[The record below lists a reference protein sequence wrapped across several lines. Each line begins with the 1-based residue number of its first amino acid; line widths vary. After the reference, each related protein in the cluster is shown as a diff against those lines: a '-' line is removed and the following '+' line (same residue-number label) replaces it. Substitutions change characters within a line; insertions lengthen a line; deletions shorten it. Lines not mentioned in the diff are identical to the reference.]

1 MATKIRL
8 MRLGKIRMPQY
19 RIVISD
25 SRNKRDGKYI
35 ESIGQ
40 YRPKEDP
47 SFILV
52 NSERAQ
58 YWLSV
63 GAQPTEPVLTLLKL
77 TGDWQRFKGLPG
89 ENRVKVAEPKQ
100 SRASRA
106 EFAAGRVQELAVVQE
121 KAKAEKKK
129 TEKKKTDKVDD
140 SATKSEAAPKTKAK
154 DTAAQD
160 ATAKGTVKSDATA
173 ANAQAPKVQAKKVES
188 ADAVGEPSDK
198 PVDGQV

>member
-1 MATKIRL
+1 
-8 MRLGKIRMPQY
+8 MRLGKIRTPQY

-40 YRPKEDP
+40 YRPKEEP

-63 GAQPTEPVLTLLKL
+63 GAQPTEPVLALLKL
-77 TGDWQRFKGLPG
+77 TGDWQQFKGLPV
-89 ENRVKVAEPKQ
+89 EDRVKVAEPKQ

-106 EFAAGRVQELAVVQE
+106 EFAAGRVQELVVAQE

-129 TEKKKTDKVDD
+129 AKKADD
-140 SATKSEAAPKTKAK
+140 EAAPKSKAVKDGGKKDSVAKDPVAKDAVAK
-154 DTAAQD
+154 DTAKPD
-160 ATAKGTVKSDATA
+160 VKASKA
-173 ANAQAPKVQAKKVES
+173 AS
-188 ADAVGEPSDK
+188 ADAERQSSGK
-198 PVDGQV
+198 PADGQA

>member
-8 MRLGKIRMPQY
+8 MRLGKIRTPQY

-25 SRNKRDGKYI
+25 SRKKRDGKYI

-63 GAQPTEPVLTLLKL
+63 GAQPTEPVLAILKL
-77 TGDWQRFKGLPG
+77 TGDWQQFKGLPG
-89 ENRVKVAEPKQ
+89 ENRVQVAEPKQ

-129 TEKKKTDKVDD
+129 AKKSDD
-140 SATKSEAAPKTKAK
+140 DATKSQGASKSKTAK
-154 DTAAQD
+154 DGAKKDSVAKDSVAQPDGTKLD
-160 ATAKGTVKSDATA
+160 AKAS
-173 ANAQAPKVQAKKVES
+173 KVQS
-188 ADAVGEPSDK
+188 GDAEQGSSDK
-198 PVDGQV
+198 PVDGQA